1 MGHLVFKPGSDG
13 KSRFDKTP
21 PEWLAVGA
29 QVGELVNKW
38 SGRSDIV
45 PFVGDGAGGPAPA
58 CFVPAIAEMEI
69 NREVC
74 FGKETDPEFIGDL
87 RKRSIQF
94 DHPAAMGAVLH
105 EAMHAKHSSLD
116 LLKDIFDPKNEP
128 DKFVRNLAEWF
139 EETRIESRGV
149 KAFPKNKAFL
159 RACALKIVLGDL
171 KEDPDFAGKGIKA
184 FSHLILLSL
193 ARVDAGVLKKKDVKP
208 IQKAFA
214 DFFDADIQRKLRGIW
229 VRAQAHNDD
238 HNGEPLLALAREWV
252 EVLKESENDPA
263 DDPSGEGLPEW
274 LKELL
279 KNMMGEGGDGEGGE
293 EDGEGSGPGILVI
306 MAEDAEMAG
315 QDEANDQAVQEIMDA
330 IAEAKAE
337 KAKEQKDHKDA
348 EKEVFGRGT
357 GPLEAA
363 TSSRLRETRD
373 PTPDERRAAVTL
385 AKKLDQAK
393 YRDRV
398 AVKRSSVVPPGRL
411 VPKRAVA
418 AAEQR
423 TRGAEITAEPWQR
436 KQRKHTDEPPLTIGY
451 LCDISGS
458 MSSSMEPMASAA
470 WVTSEA
476 GKRVQAHV
484 ASVYY
489 GNDVFPVLKPGQYF
503 DKVHVYTAPDG
514 TEKFDKAFRALNGAL
529 NLIDGQGARLLVICS
544 DLHYTGYE
552 GERTLYWM
560 RRCVEAG
567 VAVVVVPMH
576 YEDTAKERLRQG
588 KVRGVELIPAKV
600 SSGNIVGVAQAI
612 GAAAIRQ
619 LQVVSS

>member
-1 MGHLVFKPGSDG
+1 MGHLFFDPKADG

-21 PEWLAVGA
+21 PEWLAVGS
-29 QVGELVNKW
+29 QLGELANLW
-38 SGRSDIV
+38 SGRSDII

-58 CFVPAIAEMEI
+58 CFVPALAEMEI
-69 NREVC
+69 NRAVC
-74 FGKETDPEFIGDL
+74 FGEETDPEVIGDL
-87 RKRSIQF
+87 RVRSVQF
-94 DHPAAMGAVLH
+94 DHPAAMGACLH
-105 EAMHAKHSSLD
+105 EAGHAKHSTLD
-116 LLKDIFDPKNEP
+116 LLKGIFDPKIEP
-128 DKFVRNLAEWF
+128 DKFVRNIAEWF
-139 EETRIESRGV
+139 EESRIESRMI
-149 KAFPKNKAFL
+149 KAFPKNKSFL

-171 KEDPDFAGKGIKA
+171 KEDPDFAGQGIKA

-208 IQKAFA
+208 IQKAFT
-214 DFFDADIQRKLRGIW
+214 DFFAPDIQAKLRSIW
-229 VRAQAHNDD
+229 MRAQKHNDD
-238 HNGEPLLALAREWV
+238 HDGAPLIALAHEWV
-252 EVLKESENDPA
+252 KALEESGNDPK
-263 DDPSGEGLPEW
+263 DDPTGEGLPQW
-274 LKELL
+274 LKDMLES
-279 KNMMGEGGDGEGGE
+279 MMGDGEG
-293 EDGEGSGPGILVI
+293 EDGEGSGPGILIV
-306 MAEDAEMAG
+306 MSEDTEMGA

-337 KAKEQKDHKDA
+337 RAKEKKDHKDA

-363 TSSRLRETRD
+363 TSSRLKERRD
-373 PTPDERRAAVTL
+373 PTPDERRAAVSL
-385 AKKLDQAK
+385 AKKFDQAR

-398 AVKRSSVVPPGRL
+398 AIKRTSIVPPGRL
-411 VPKRAVA
+411 SPKRAVA

-423 TRGAEITAEPWQR
+423 NRGAEITAEPWAR
-436 KQRKHTDEPPLTIGY
+436 KMRKHTDDPTLTIGY

-458 MSSSMEPMASAA
+458 MSSAMEPMASTA

-503 DKVHVYTAPDG
+503 DQVHVYTAPDG

-529 NLIDGQGARLLVICS
+529 NLIDGTGARLLVVSS
-544 DLHYTGYE
+544 DLHYTGWE

-576 YEDTAKERLRQG
+576 YEDTAKERLRKG

-600 SSGNIVGVAQAI
+600 SSGNIVGVANAI

-619 LQVVSS
+619 LQIVSS